1 MYLSY
6 KSLLNPVILIVK
18 KKVILKKSLNKNLKM
33 QNFLSKNVPNKK

>member
-18 KKVILKKSLNKNLKM
+18 KKSYSKKIFKQKLEDAKFS
-33 QNFLSKNVPNKK
+33 V